1 MSYEDLINLFELSLY
16 NLCGFLELE
25 FSLIMLDFYNL
36 REVSNILLF
45 SILWFNVF
53 KFIIK
58 KNFNKFLS
66 KVIKE
71 EVKIFE
77 SVVGDVLD
85 FFGYEWN

>member
-85 FFGYEWN
+85 FFGYE